1 MVRYPLKSNIMNRN
15 ATAEL
20 AAFYYDHLK
29 ATDLI
34 KWLADANTLLRQ
46 YGMNNEPG
54 YHAAN
59 QLVYRMG
66 SFFLPK
72 VVAAPQHDE
81 IDEMLS
87 RELPQLF
94 NNNFSDMLIR
104 ELALIFGHR
113 HYSEARKG
121 LAYIMNKFMADYARF
136 SNNPYFLSRF
146 LHAHSSLIILGEKYH
161 QYELDTI
168 AAQPAPLPQQQIAQ

>member
-1 MVRYPLKSNIMNRN
+1 MNRN

-20 AAFYYDHLK
+20 AAFYYDNLK

-34 KWLADANTLLRQ
+34 KWLADANTLLRE
-46 YGMNNEPG
+46 YGINNEPG
-54 YHAAN
+54 FHAAN

-66 SFFLPK
+66 SFFLPTM
-72 VVAAPQHDE
+72 VSAPQRDE

-94 NNNFSDMLIR
+94 NDNASDLLIR

-113 HYSEARKG
+113 HYSDARKG

-136 SNNPYFLSRF
+136 SNNPIFLRRF
-146 LHAHSSLIILGEKYH
+146 LHAHSSLIILGEKFH
-161 QYELDTI
+161 QYELETI
-168 AAQPAPLPQQQIAQ
+168 AALPVPLPQQQLAR